1 MRHSRSSASRIT
13 ASMCPGP
20 VSRRSILEAGS
31 LGLGML
37 GLGDVLKLRAEQPV
51 AGSGVGAGAAET
63 AVIFIWLPGGP
74 PHMEMYDMK
83 PEAPA
88 EYRGLFSPI
97 ATNVSGLDVCELLPL
112 HAKCADRYNI
122 IRSVA
127 HEFADHGGGHKRF
140 LTGRLP
146 ATPTGFVNDAP
157 AVGSIV
163 ARCRERVATGLPNY
177 ISGTEPGRAGVDVYS
192 FGAAWLGPSYVPF
205 NVPGDPGEAGF
216 TVRNLS
222 VDKVASSRL
231 EDRVQLLQGFD
242 RLRRGIDESGVMQAM
257 DQFNRQAVSML
268 TSDAARTAF
277 DLTQEPAELRDRYGR
292 HCWGQRALLARR
304 LVEAG
309 CSFVTM
315 VMENPYQSGVQWLK
329 NGTYNWDSHA
339 VNCHLFDDAVVRFPI
354 YDQAVTAL
362 VEDLYARGLDKRV
375 LLVVTGEFG
384 RTPRINSTLGSQT
397 GVMQPGRDH
406 WPQAMSMLV
415 AGGGMRTG
423 QVIGSTN
430 SKGEEPKERP
440 LTPNDLWA
448 TVYRHLGIDWTQSFP
463 DYSGRPM
470 PILPFGDPISELLP
484 VS

>member
-1 MRHSRSSASRIT
+1 MTGNRQRLT
-13 ASMCPGP
+13 SMCPGP
-20 VSRRSILEAGS
+20 ISRRSLLQAGV
-31 LGLGML
+31 LGS
-37 GLGDVLKLRAEQPV
+37 A
-51 AGSGVGAGAAET
+51 AAGAGLSATQAAALRDASASDT
-63 AVIFIWLPGGP
+63 ALIFIWLPGGP

-83 PEAPA
+83 PDAPA
-88 EYRGLFSPI
+88 DYRGLFRPI
-97 ATNVSGLDVCELLPL
+97 ATRTPGLDVCELMPR
-112 HAKCADRYNI
+112 HAECSQRYNI

-140 LTGRLP
+140 LTARHP

-163 ARCRERVATGLPNY
+163 AKCREHLSRPVPNY

-192 FGAAWLGPSYVPF
+192 FGAAYLGPSYTPF
-205 NVPGDPGEAGF
+205 NVPGDPASEDF

-222 VDKVASSRL
+222 VDQSVAGRL
-231 EDRVQLLQGFD
+231 NDRVTLLKNFD
-242 RLRRGIDESGVMQAM
+242 RMKRRVDGSGLMSAM
-257 DQFNRQAVSML
+257 DQFNSQAVSIL
-268 TSDAARTAF
+268 TSNTAREAF
-277 DLTQEPAELRDRYGR
+277 DLSREPDALRDRYGR
-292 HCWGQRALLARR
+292 HCWGQRCLMARR

-315 VMENPYQSGVQWLK
+315 VMENPYLSGVEWLK

-339 VNCHLFDDAVVRFPI
+339 VNCHLFDDAHVRLPI

-362 VEDLYARGLDKRV
+362 VNDLYDRGLDRRV
-375 LLVVTGEFG
+375 MLVVTGEFG
-384 RTPRINSTLGSQT
+384 RTPRITTQTGSQT

-415 AGGGMRTG
+415 AGGGMQTG
-423 QVIGSTN
+423 QVIGATN
-430 SKGEEPKERP
+430 SRGEYPQERP

-448 TVYRHLGIDWTQSFP
+448 TVYRHLGINPESSFP
-463 DYSGRPM
+463 DHNGRPM
-470 PILPFGDPISELLP
+470 PILPYGEPIRELLP

>member
-37 GLGDVLKLRAEQPV
+37 GLGDVLKLRAEQPA

-257 DQFNRQAVSML
+257 DQVNRQGVSML
-268 TSDAARTAF
+268 DRDAARTAF
-277 DLTQEPAELRDRYGR
+277 DLAQEPA
-292 HCWGQRALLARR
+292 
-304 LVEAG
+304 
-309 CSFVTM
+309 
-315 VMENPYQSGVQWLK
+315 
-329 NGTYNWDSHA
+329 
-339 VNCHLFDDAVVRFPI
+339 
-354 YDQAVTAL
+354 
-362 VEDLYARGLDKRV
+362 
-375 LLVVTGEFG
+375 
-384 RTPRINSTLGSQT
+384 
-397 GVMQPGRDH
+397 
-406 WPQAMSMLV
+406 
-415 AGGGMRTG
+415 
-423 QVIGSTN
+423 
-430 SKGEEPKERP
+430 
-440 LTPNDLWA
+440 
-448 TVYRHLGIDWTQSFP
+448 
-463 DYSGRPM
+463 
-470 PILPFGDPISELLP
+470 
-484 VS
+484 